1 MRRTHPGKA
10 EVGFR
15 ACQGQ
20 LLAPSGRSVG
30 RRVTQEPEAVAFSL
44 MPGKLRTTGAIQSL
58 FMPAARPLR
67 LASPSP
73 TLQIH
78 LIVRRSMRLVPAC
91 RDDIVIQG
99 SILAR
104 PIAPRY
110 IGRYAVE
117 LQFSP
122 DLLVMERVAGPAQG
136 TGESFARDWTKLE
149 AGRRATGN
157 VGLVGVNDCIR
168 KAADP

>member
-1 MRRTHPGKA
+1 
-10 EVGFR
+10 
-15 ACQGQ
+15 
-20 LLAPSGRSVG
+20 
-30 RRVTQEPEAVAFSL
+30 
-44 MPGKLRTTGAIQSL
+44 
-58 FMPAARPLR
+58 
-67 LASPSP
+67 
-73 TLQIH
+73 
-78 LIVRRSMRLVPAC
+78 MRLVPAC

-122 DLLVMERVAGPAQG
+122 DLLVMERIAGPAQG
-136 TGESFARDWTKLE
+136 IGESFADGWTKLE

-157 VGLVGVNDCIR
+157 ANLVGVDDGIR